1 MEQAADIVL
10 LVFAQGNKKI
20 TKEETITSD
29 GRYNSAL
36 TFISWQ
42 ECAAESPLR
51 AVLETLNNGI
61 SGNVG
66 TIFCG

>member
-1 MEQAADIVL
+1 MEQAADIAL
-10 LVFAQGNKKI
+10 LVFAQGNK
-20 TKEETITSD
+20 KEETITSD

-42 ECAAESPLR
+42 KCSAESPLH
-51 AVLETLNNGI
+51 AVLETLNNGV